1 MAGLLDTPLTAKYIS
16 SIGFW
21 DGIIHKREMR
31 NEVAIRTSGYI
42 YAARCSLIPNV
53 VKIGVCWDT
62 NLNIRQL
69 QDEKQKEQIAK
80 NGQRMVTERLG
91 WLASQSQLPGTF
103 EIIAGF
109 ATRNPYKTKWRMHDY
124 FSRFRL
130 SSNIWP
136 EFFIMEDKVVCDKF
150 AMAVTSGNLPCF
162 SLAAVKLPA
171 VVSNKGTFTLSSLQS
186 SKTVAWDIPLI
197 PKLLAL
203 NQDLSSNEDLS
214 PNSNQDL
221 SSNEDLSQSS
231 SQEES
236 PTVQKKKTRNA
247 RRCNGRG
254 RLHEGQPGLF
264 IAEMNCGV
272 HISLGPC
279 WATKHYDNQQKDAHP
294 LIVIHMVIP
303 SRGEPFL

>member
-1 MAGLLDTPLTAKYIS
+1 
-16 SIGFW
+16 
-21 DGIIHKREMR
+21 
-31 NEVAIRTSGYI
+31 
-42 YAARCSLIPNV
+42 
-53 VKIGVCWDT
+53 
-62 NLNIRQL
+62 
-69 QDEKQKEQIAK
+69 
-80 NGQRMVTERLG
+80 
-91 WLASQSQLPGTF
+91 
-103 EIIAGF
+103 
-109 ATRNPYKTKWRMHDY
+109 
-124 FSRFRL
+124 
-130 SSNIWP
+130 
-136 EFFIMEDKVVCDKF
+136 MEDKVVCDKF
-150 AMAVTSGNLPCF
+150 AMTVASGNLPCF
-162 SLAAVKLPA
+162 PLPAVKLHA
-171 VVSNKGTFTLSSLQS
+171 KVSNKSNFMPSSLQS

-203 NQDLSSNEDLS
+203 NQDLSPNSNQDLSPNSNEDLS

-247 RRCNGRG
+247 RRCNGRD